1 MSLDRPIQIEAS
13 GATSDEI
20 EAIILAYQEL
30 WPEPVATTT
39 AIQSTVWRFSG
50 RWWADQPRYFGSSH
64 TIQHPN

>member
-1 MSLDRPIQIEAS
+1 MALDRPIQIEAS

-39 AIQSTVWRFSG
+39 AIQSTVWRF
-50 RWWADQPRYFGSSH
+50 
-64 TIQHPN
+64 